1 MEKIQLRH
9 DFVASRLLLSLVLVA
24 ATLGSTAIAVN
35 VTTRSY
41 DLGRTGWNPNETV
54 LKPSNVTPSTFHR
67 VGELHVDDKIE
78 ASPLYVA
85 SVTTSSGVHDLLI
98 VTTTNNTVYAFD
110 ANTNVQIWLKNLGP
124 AVQGL
129 KPALYDKWGITSTP
143 VVDPDTN
150 TLYVVRLAW
159 EGVNRVYRL
168 SGLRLSDGGEDIQS
182 QAVDGF
188 SVQRNGKFF
197 RNGEQIIRT
206 GLGVWRNAAGAKAVI
221 FGAAGG
227 EDVNGANGWVI
238 AYNIARLRAGGN
250 VTPAVWCSTPK
261 AGGAGIWMASQG
273 LAVDESDPNRDIYF
287 ATGNG
292 PYDPTFGADDL
303 GESVVRLRFDPN
315 ANTLNVVDWFTPFTD
330 ASHDADH
337 QDQDLGAGT
346 VVLLP
351 NAKSVLA
358 GGKEGIFYNVDRT
371 NMGKLSHANLLQPD
385 FIGTFTPVLP
395 FNYLANTN
403 QATTTDGTTGGDGG
417 DRTFIPHP
425 ADGGRTRHFHGGPV
439 YFENGAQR
447 FVAVMGENS
456 TLRLYQYNG
465 TTLTTTPIA
474 QSSPITA
481 ASGNTAAPG
490 GMPGGFLSVSSAN
503 TSGADG
509 MIWSISPRKSN
520 WRDPAANEIPDQ
532 SILRAF
538 NVLPSGASINEIWNS
553 EIDVADTVGTA
564 SKFQPPF
571 VANGRVYIAT
581 YNNRLAIYANTPP
594 RLTARDIRRTMVLI
608 KGDTR
613 SGQDLFLRGGI
624 DHAFGNSLGRNCP
637 DVDVP
642 QFGDPRY
649 YNCAVRIEHRNTFN
663 YGENH
668 EPYAI
673 INRWQVN
680 DTYLDWYGR
689 EEFQTYQR
697 RGATYNDLGLAQ
709 GTPLDWTTNSPANG
723 NAVVRQGFGFLK
735 ENADANL
742 GDGYWMLDVDMDCET
757 AVNIGGTF
765 WFELKSFITSAANG
779 WEPDVNQAD
788 RPYPSPNHFAK
799 CGKINIFER
808 GSSLVQYRDFDTVN
822 QCSLPDVERQCNGS
836 FAQICRSM
844 GGANIWQNA
853 QDCVQTRQL
862 CQPSTGGCCTPTN
875 GFNLSN
881 RNCQ

>member
-9 DFVASRLLLSLVLVA
+9 DFVASQLLLSLVLVA

-54 LKPSNVTPSTFHR
+54 LKPSNVTPSTFHK
-67 VGELHVDDKIE
+67 VGELRVDDKIE
-78 ASPLYVA
+78 ASPLYVG

-159 EGVNRVYRL
+159 EGVNKVYRL

-188 SVQRNGKFF
+188 SVQRNGKVF

-206 GLGVWRNAAGAKAVI
+206 GLGIWRNAAGAKAVI

-238 AYNIARLRAGGN
+238 AYNIAQLRAGGN

-292 PYDPTFGADDL
+292 PYNPTFGADDL

-346 VVLLP
+346 VVLIP

-403 QATTTDGTTGGDGG
+403 QATTTDGTTGGNGG

-425 ADGGRTRHFHGGPV
+425 ADGGLYEALPWRSGVFREWRTTICGGDGRELDAAPVSVQRHHAHDDPDCTVEPDHGGIGKHGSAGRHAGRLSLGLVSQYIRRGRHDLVDFTKKIELARSGRERDSRFEHLTRIQCASIRRFDQRDLEQRNRCGRYRRDGIEIPAAARRERPSV
-439 YFENGAQR
+439 YRDLQQQA
-447 FVAVMGENS
+447 S
-456 TLRLYQYNG
+456 DLRQH
-465 TTLTTTPIA
+465 
-474 QSSPITA
+474 
-481 ASGNTAAPG
+481 
-490 GMPGGFLSVSSAN
+490 
-503 TSGADG
+503 
-509 MIWSISPRKSN
+509 
-520 WRDPAANEIPDQ
+520 DPAPD
-532 SILRAF
+532 
-538 NVLPSGASINEIWNS
+538 
-553 EIDVADTVGTA
+553 
-564 SKFQPPF
+564 
-571 VANGRVYIAT
+571 
-581 YNNRLAIYANTPP
+581 
-594 RLTARDIRRTMVLI
+594 
-608 KGDTR
+608 
-613 SGQDLFLRGGI
+613 
-624 DHAFGNSLGRNCP
+624 
-637 DVDVP
+637 
-642 QFGDPRY
+642 
-649 YNCAVRIEHRNTFN
+649 
-663 YGENH
+663 
-668 EPYAI
+668 
-673 INRWQVN
+673 
-680 DTYLDWYGR
+680 
-689 EEFQTYQR
+689 
-697 RGATYNDLGLAQ
+697 
-709 GTPLDWTTNSPANG
+709 
-723 NAVVRQGFGFLK
+723 
-735 ENADANL
+735 
-742 GDGYWMLDVDMDCET
+742 
-757 AVNIGGTF
+757 
-765 WFELKSFITSAANG
+765 
-779 WEPDVNQAD
+779 
-788 RPYPSPNHFAK
+788 
-799 CGKINIFER
+799 
-808 GSSLVQYRDFDTVN
+808 GS
-822 QCSLPDVERQCNGS
+822 
-836 FAQICRSM
+836 
-844 GGANIWQNA
+844 
-853 QDCVQTRQL
+853 
-862 CQPSTGGCCTPTN
+862 
-875 GFNLSN
+875 
-881 RNCQ
+881 